1 MVVND
6 VLRNLPLLRRV
17 FSRKGWREGDA
28 FAAVPNQG
36 FNFLC
41 DVNWMRC
48 ACDSNRPRYV
58 AKECTWKLFRN

>member
-36 FNFLC
+36 FNF
-41 DVNWMRC
+41 
-48 ACDSNRPRYV
+48 
-58 AKECTWKLFRN
+58 